1 MRSIVSIKRGNPDP
15 YVIRE
20 QEHIVSDTSSS
31 ELAGDRSRAALTHGS
46 TENTE
51 LVRAARASLIG
62 TTVEWYDFFI
72 YASAAGLVFGDLF
85 FSGLSSSTAVLA
97 SLATIGVS
105 FLARPLGGIA
115 AGHLGDRVGRKA
127 MLVITLLLMG
137 VSTIGVG
144 LLPTYASIGITAP
157 ILLVVL
163 RLLQG
168 LSAGGEWGGAALM
181 AVEHAPAGK
190 RGYYGS
196 APQLGTPLGLVLATG
211 VFLIISAFT
220 TDEQFEDWGWRIPFL
235 LSSVLIVI
243 GFYVRSRVSE
253 SPVFADMK
261 KRKSDTKAPLSV
273 LLRTHRR
280 ELVIGVGLFIACNM
294 NGYILIGF
302 INSYGTKTLGL
313 ASTTMLSIGIVGA
326 VVWGISTVVGAKFSD
341 RVGRRKT
348 YIVGAIALGVW
359 SFPFFFLLDTANVG
373 LMILAVAGLSVGL
386 GLTYAPQAAA
396 YAEMFPVAIRYS
408 GASLAYS
415 IGAVLG
421 GGFAPLIAA
430 WLVRETGTS
439 LAVSGYMFLSCVLTL
454 IAALALVQK
463 SEAEND
469 AFVRGVEVTDAAPT
483 ASDPVA
489 DR

>member
-1 MRSIVSIKRGNPDP
+1 MSANNPGDVP
-15 YVIRE
+15 SYTPERDAAVADDSNRK
-20 QEHIVSDTSSS
+20 
-31 ELAGDRSRAALTHGS
+31 ELI
-46 TENTE
+46 
-51 LVRAARASLIG
+51 RAARASLIG

-72 YASAAGLVFGDLF
+72 YASAAGLIFGDLF
-85 FSGLSSSTAVLA
+85 FGGMDSSTAVLA

-105 FLARPLGGIA
+105 FLARPIGGIV

-127 MLVITLLLMG
+127 MLVITLLMMG

-144 LLPTYASIGITAP
+144 LLPTYASIGIAAP
-157 ILLVVL
+157 VLLVVF
-163 RLLQG
+163 RLIQG

-196 APQLGTPLGLVLATG
+196 APQLGTPIGLVLATG
-211 VFLIISAFT
+211 VFLVVSTFT
-220 TDEQFEDWGWRIPFL
+220 TDEQFDAWGWRIPFL
-235 LSSVLIVI
+235 LSSVLIII
-243 GFYVRSRVSE
+243 GFYVRSRVAE
-253 SPVFADMK
+253 SPVFVDMK
-261 KRKSDTKAPLSV
+261 QRKSDAKAPLSV

-280 ELVIGVGLFIACNM
+280 KLAIGVGLFIACNL

-313 ASTTMLSIGIVGA
+313 TSTTMLSLGIVGA
-326 VVWGISTVVGAKFSD
+326 VLWGFTTVAGAKYSD

-348 YIVGAIALGVW
+348 YVVGATVLGIW
-359 SFPFFFLLDTANVG
+359 TFPFFLLLDTANVG
-373 LMILAVAGLSVGL
+373 LMVVAVSGLSVGL
-386 GLTYAPQAAA
+386 GLTYGPQAAT
-396 YAEMFPVAIRYS
+396 YAEMFPVSIRYS

-430 WLVRETGTS
+430 WLVRETGST
-439 LAVSGYMFLSCVLTL
+439 LAVSAYMCVSCVLTV

-469 AFVRGVEVTDAAPT
+469 AFVRGLET
-483 ASDPVA
+483 
-489 DR
+489 